1 MKDHREKDVTLVGKL
16 PGVLPKAKN
25 ACLVVLY
32 GPDLG
37 KRYTLQAEGHANIG
51 RSDKAQIYVERDSVS
66 RNHAQIRSEN
76 GQYIAEDLGS
86 TNGTFVN
93 DAQIH
98 TAVPLSDGDLIKTGE
113 VIFKFLSRDNL
124 ENVYHEELYRLATQD
139 GLTMAYNK
147 RFFLDNIE
155 REFSRARR
163 YRRHLSLILMDLDHF
178 KQINDTY
185 GHLAGDYVLKKTARL
200 IQSHIRR
207 EDIFARYG
215 GEEFALLLPETDRP
229 QALGLAEKLR
239 QLVAGQDV
247 LFDRYAIRV
256 TLSLGAATADVET
269 ENTHQLLQDAD
280 AYLYH
285 AKRSGRN
292 RVCG

>member
-1 MKDHREKDVTLVGKL
+1 MKEQDEKEVTIVGKL
-16 PGVLPKAKN
+16 PGVLPKAKD
-25 ACLVVLY
+25 ACLVMLY

-37 KRYTLQAEGHANIG
+37 KRYTLQTEQQMTIG
-51 RSDKAQIYVERDSVS
+51 RSERAQIYVDRDSVS
-66 RNHAQIRSEN
+66 RNHARIRAQ
-76 GQYIAEDLGS
+76 GDQYIVEDLGS
-86 TNGTFVN
+86 TNGTFLN
-93 DAQIH
+93 DAQIRAN
-98 TAVPLSDGDLIKTGE
+98 TPLSDGDLIKVGE

-147 RFFLDNIE
+147 RFFLDCIE
-155 REFSRARR
+155 RELSRARR
-163 YRRHLSLILMDLDHF
+163 YNRHLSLILMDLDYF

-185 GHLAGDYVLKKTARL
+185 GHLAGDYVLKRTSRL
-200 IQSHIRR
+200 LQSHIRR

-229 QALGLAEKLR
+229 QAVGLAEKLR
-239 QLVAGQDV
+239 QLVAGQDI

-256 TLSLGAATADVET
+256 SLSLGVATADAET
-269 ENTHQLLQDAD
+269 ENTHQLIQDAD